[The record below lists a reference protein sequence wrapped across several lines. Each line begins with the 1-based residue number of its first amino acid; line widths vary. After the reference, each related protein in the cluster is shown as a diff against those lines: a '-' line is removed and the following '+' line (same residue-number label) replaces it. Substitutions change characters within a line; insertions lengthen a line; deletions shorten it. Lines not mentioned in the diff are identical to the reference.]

1 MKEIKKILFPTDF
14 SEGSDEVFSYVL
26 SMAKKFKASID
37 ILHVI
42 HEFADITGFYVPHI
56 SYDVL
61 EKEME
66 EAAFKN
72 MKSFCDTHID
82 STIKYNIHT
91 RRGTPFVEII
101 KAAREMETDLI
112 IMGTHGRTGID
123 HVLFGSTAEKV
134 VRKSPVS
141 VLTVRCGGKEFTMP

>member
-1 MKEIKKILFPTDF
+1 MKDIKKILFPTDF

-26 SMAKKFKASID
+26 SMAKKFRASID
-37 ILHVI
+37 IIHVI

-72 MKSFCDTHID
+72 MKSFCDKKIGNG
-82 STIKYNIHT
+82 INYKIHT
-91 RRGTPFVEII
+91 RKGTPFVEII
-101 KAAREMETDLI
+101 KAAREMESDLI

-134 VRKSPVS
+134 VRKSPVA
-141 VLTVRCGGKEFTMP
+141 VLTVRCGGRDFSMP

>member
-26 SMAKKFKASID
+26 SMAQKFNASID
-37 ILHVI
+37 IIHVI

-66 EAAFKN
+66 EAAFNN
-72 MKSFCDTHID
+72 MKSFCE
-82 STIKYNIHT
+82 KNIASGINYKIYT
-91 RRGTPFVEII
+91 RKGTPFIEII
-101 KAAREMETDLI
+101 KAAREMTSDLI

-141 VLTVRCGGKEFTMP
+141 VLTVRCRGKEFTMP

>member
-1 MKEIKKILFPTDF
+1 MKDIKKILFPTDF

-26 SMAKKFKASID
+26 ALAKKFNASID

-72 MKSFCDTHID
+72 MKRFCDKNID
-82 STIKYNIHT
+82 SGINYTIHT
-91 RRGTPFVEII
+91 KKGAPFVEII
-101 KAAREMETDLI
+101 KTAREKMSDII

-134 VRKSPVS
+134 VRKSPVA
-141 VLTVRCGGKEFTMP
+141 VLTVRCGGKAFVMP